1 MVLSV
6 ASLGVPEE
14 ETSVITRKALN
25 HYRKTATLQMG
36 RQVRWWGRFC
46 LGTFGPALFR
56 SLIYVQYLANISLL
70 CLIYVLIWLHLFKVA
85 ALGTLRCT
93 TCNLVP

>member
-1 MVLSV
+1 MLSV

-36 RQVRWWGRFC
+36 RQAGV
-46 LGTFGPALFR
+46 
-56 SLIYVQYLANISLL
+56 V
-70 CLIYVLIWLHLFKVA
+70 K
-85 ALGTLRCT
+85 
-93 TCNLVP
+93 